1 MSAAAAGAPYTTLL
15 FDLDGTLTNSDPVHL
30 RAFQDLVSLAMVC
43 PDYSFPLADT
53 VIEMCPKD
61 E

>member
-30 RAFQDLVSLAMVC
+30 RAFQDLLAAG
-43 PDYSFPLADT
+43 DGRGT
-53 VIEMCPKD
+53 V
-61 E
+61 